1 MLLKDDEI
9 VTTADGRTFTVA
21 ELTNT
26 QSVTPKG
33 DITWYIKWIASI
45 ITLFAVSVRA
55 TGIPELHWIDIVGS
69 FIGSVGWFIVGFMWK
84 DRALII
90 LNGVIGVILFSG
102 LIKIVFGV

>member
-1 MLLKDDEI
+1 MLLKEDEI